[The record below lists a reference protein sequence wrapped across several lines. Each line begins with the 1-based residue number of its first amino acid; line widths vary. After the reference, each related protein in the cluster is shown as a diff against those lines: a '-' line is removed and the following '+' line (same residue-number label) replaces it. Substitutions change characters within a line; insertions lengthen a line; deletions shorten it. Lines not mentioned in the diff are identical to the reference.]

1 MNKDEI
7 IIDLA
12 DFEYLVSMAYGY
24 VDDELGGM
32 ESTTENATRV
42 KEIINKY
49 DVKKINIC

>member
-32 ESTTENATRV
+32 ESGTAHAMQVR
-42 KEIINKY
+42 EIINKY
-49 DVKKINIC
+49 DVKISII